1 MKKRFRLFRKRR
13 RGPPKAKA
21 KLRLDGFTAAELGAK
36 VGVSARTVRYYTAQ
50 HVLPSPQFRGSATRY
65 LREHLVHLAAIRAL
79 QRERRYSLAAI
90 RSHLTPLSAADLERL
105 AATVLPELATPL
117 APPLPPAPAQPAS
130 DAWHRLT
137 LLPGLEIHLHAA
149 ASSEVRTL
157 ARSIVASVQ
166 GGLTSVQGG

>member
-1 MKKRFRLFRKRR
+1 MKSRLQRKRR
-13 RGPPKAKA
+13 RKPPKAKP
-21 KLRLDGFTAAELGAK
+21 KLRLDGFTATELGAK
-36 VGVSARTVRYYTAQ
+36 VGVSARTVRFYTAQ
-50 HVLPSPQFRGSATRY
+50 HVLPAPQFRGSATRY

-90 RSHLTPLSAADLERL
+90 RSHLTPLGAADIERL
-105 AATVLPELATPL
+105 AATVLPELAVPL
-117 APPLPPAPAQPAS
+117 ASPALPAPASVPAPPAS

-166 GGLTSVQGG
+166 GGEALAR

>member
-1 MKKRFRLFRKRR
+1 MRSTFFRR
-13 RGPPKAKA
+13 RRRRAPKSKP
-21 KLRLDGFTAAELGAK
+21 KLRLEGFTAAELGAK

-50 HVLPSPQFRGSATRY
+50 RVLPSPQFHGSATRY

-79 QRERRYSLAAI
+79 QRERRYSLSAI
-90 RSHLTPLSAADLERL
+90 RSHLAPLGAAELERL
-105 AATVLPELATPL
+105 AVTVLPELAAPV
-117 APPLPPAPAQPAS
+117 APPAQAAPVAPPAPVAS

-149 ASSEVRTL
+149 ASGELRAL

-166 GGLTSVQGG
+166 GGVVGV